1 MHFSRALTFLMEDNC
16 RRMLYLFAQ
25 RFFGTKSSAASWLTI
40 MDSLKETAWLEDDL
54 GRLIAFGNALMTG
67 EVPSGGVIGSKQT
80 ETRVS
85 DVENNEAI
93 DLFFWIKWRAGA
105 GRGLEPNDEGAF
117 CASVVLSLTGAAT
130 ATLVCFAEIRGASFL
145 FMKWSPM
152 LDKACKPP
160 TEEARFRKRVSLS
173 GMAI

>member
-1 MHFSRALTFLMEDNC
+1 MHFSRALTFLMEDKW
-16 RRMLYLFAQ
+16 RRMAYLFAQ
-25 RFFGTKSSAASWLTI
+25 RFFGTKSSAASWLTV
-40 MDSLKETAWLEDDL
+40 MDSLKETVLLEDDF
-54 GRLIAFGNALMTG
+54 GRSIAVGNAL
-67 EVPSGGVIGSKQT
+67 EVPGGGVIGSKPT

-85 DVENNEAI
+85 DVENKEAI
-93 DLFFWIKWRAGA
+93 DLFFWIKWRAGV

-117 CASVVLSLTGAAT
+117 CASVVLNLTGAAT
-130 ATLVCFAEIRGASFL
+130 ATLVCFGEIRGASFL